1 MFKSRRTL
9 FLQESNESILL
20 AAYAAEMREW
30 DNRNHLKR
38 IRDYAFTL
46 CTALEIPRA
55 EAEMT
60 AVACQLHDIGKAV
73 TPDEL
78 LKRQGQYLE
87 EEWKIMERHTL
98 DGEAMLRDSASPLLR
113 MAASIALMHHERW
126 DGSGYPNGLSGE
138 QIPLTARICA
148 LADVFDAL
156 TTARSYKQQP
166 MDDENAFDLLQ
177 RSAGSLFD
185 PRIIQAFVAIYP
197 DLLRIK
203 NSTAD

>member
-9 FLQESNESILL
+9 FLQESNESIVL

-38 IRDYAFTL
+38 IRDYTYSL
-46 CTALEIPRA
+46 CTALDFPRP

-60 AVACQLHDIGKAV
+60 SIACQLHDIGKAA

-98 DGEAMLRDSASPLLR
+98 DGEAMLKDSSSPLLR
-113 MAASIALMHHERW
+113 MAASIALTHHERW

-185 PRIIQAFVAIYP
+185 PRIIQAFVELYP

-203 NSTAD
+203 NSSAD

>member
-1 MFKSRRTL
+1 
-9 FLQESNESILL
+9 
-20 AAYAAEMREW
+20 
-30 DNRNHLKR
+30 
-38 IRDYAFTL
+38 
-46 CTALEIPRA
+46 
-55 EAEMT
+55 
-60 AVACQLHDIGKAV
+60 
-73 TPDEL
+73 
-78 LKRQGQYLE
+78 
-87 EEWKIMERHTL
+87 
-98 DGEAMLRDSASPLLR
+98 

-166 MDDENAFDLLQ
+166 MDDENAFDLVQ

-185 PRIIQAFVAIYP
+185 PRIIEAFVEIYP

-203 NSTAD
+203 DSSAG